1 MSQDLRSQPWLQ
13 SLQNLLAAL
22 PGLVSDRLELLALEL
37 HRAGRGIVQIVVL
50 MLTAAILGA
59 SAWLA
64 LCVGMALAL
73 VALNMPWPAALL
85 GVLLINLVLGWA
97 ALARARY
104 LLANLGLPVTRRH
117 LAFGA
122 AAVVPASLHQ
132 DTRPVGRAPE
142 DGR

>member
-22 PGLVSDRLELLALEL
+22 PGLISDRLELLALEL
-37 HRAGRGIVQIVVL
+37 HLAGRGIVQIAML

-64 LCVGMALAL
+64 LCVGMALAM
-73 VALNMPWPAALL
+73 VALEMPWPAALL
-85 GVLLINLVLGWA
+85 SVLLINLLLGWA

-104 LLANLGLPVTRRH
+104 LLVNIGLPVTRRH
-117 LAFGA
+117 LAFGVA
-122 AAVVPASLHQ
+122 AMLPASLHVR
-132 DTRPVGRAPE
+132 TRPARGTPE